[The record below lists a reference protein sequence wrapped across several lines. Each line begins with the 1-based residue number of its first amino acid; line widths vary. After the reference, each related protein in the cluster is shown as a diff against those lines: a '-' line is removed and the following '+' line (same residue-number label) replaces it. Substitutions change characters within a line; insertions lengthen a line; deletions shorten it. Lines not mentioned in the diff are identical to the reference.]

1 MKRKKSKVH
10 SGMFPTERIACS
22 LEDNSPQEINQ
33 AIKECFQR
41 IPLDNLLKGFEHRA
55 AEVLGELRYPVTLQ
69 GLRVYAQTD
78 LPPRIQDIRSMLLR
92 LEEVRDCAKKGDV
105 EGAAKNAILMM
116 YAAWRADMRLMETTV
131 RTGSWVEESGKRT
144 GQYRGDTDSTERIP
158 LWEDWQNRADRIWA
172 KFPSY
177 AVLRV
182 AKMIE
187 NDLRKENEPP
197 SWETIRKRIRKKQ
210 LTAFYL

>member
-1 MKRKKSKVH
+1 
-10 SGMFPTERIACS
+10 
-22 LEDNSPQEINQ
+22 
-33 AIKECFQR
+33 
-41 IPLDNLLKGFEHRA
+41 
-55 AEVLGELRYPVTLQ
+55 
-69 GLRVYAQTD
+69 
-78 LPPRIQDIRSMLLR
+78 MLLR

-131 RTGSWVEESGKRT
+131 RTGSRVEESGKRT

-158 LWEDWQNRADRIWA
+158 LWEDCQNRADRIWA

-177 AVLRV
+177 AVLKV

-187 NDLRKENEPP
+187 NELRKENEPP